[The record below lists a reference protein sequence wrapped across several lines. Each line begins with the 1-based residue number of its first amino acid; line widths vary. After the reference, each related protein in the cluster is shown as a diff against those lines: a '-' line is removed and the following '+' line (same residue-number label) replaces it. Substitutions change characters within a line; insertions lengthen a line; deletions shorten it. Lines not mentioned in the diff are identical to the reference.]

1 LSIRTILSRS
11 PKSGTTYSDS
21 VDVGA
26 SVTTEVVV
34 VGGIVVV
41 LVVGGIVVVLVVG
54 GIVVVVVVGQRLMSP
69 QHSPAGTGAL
79 DPSLHTLGTQAP
91 MP

>member
-1 LSIRTILSRS
+1 MLSRS

-21 VDVGA
+21 VVVGA
-26 SVTTEVVV
+26 SVTTEVV
-34 VGGIVVV
+34 
-41 LVVGGIVVVLVVG
+41 VVGGIVVVLVVG